1 MEKDC
6 GGSFQI
12 GSPGYHKF
20 AFDGGAG
27 SSIFDWQLHF
37 DSDSSQ
43 RGELYRQLILRRGIL
58 WLCDKSGIDTTSL
71 DTRSRSSLVCQQ
83 A

>member
-27 SSIFDWQLHF
+27 SSIFDWQLH
-37 DSDSSQ
+37 SDC
-43 RGELYRQLILRRGIL
+43 EERRALQTVDIET
-58 WLCDKSGIDTTSL
+58 WDI
-71 DTRSRSSLVCQQ
+71 VVV
-83 A
+83 